1 MTPKIKILGPLTA
14 GAEVYLIEGGK
25 AFTTHKEKAAKGWPD
40 PVGRLIPDSE
50 RSKSHVPGIALKL
63 NASAEGALAS
73 LE

>member
-1 MTPKIKILGPLTA
+1 MTPKIKIEGPIKA
-14 GAEVYLIEGGK
+14 GSLVYLIEGGK
-25 AFTTHKEKAAKGWPD
+25 AFTTHKKKAAKGWPD

-50 RSKSHVPGIALKL
+50 RSDLHAPGIVLKL